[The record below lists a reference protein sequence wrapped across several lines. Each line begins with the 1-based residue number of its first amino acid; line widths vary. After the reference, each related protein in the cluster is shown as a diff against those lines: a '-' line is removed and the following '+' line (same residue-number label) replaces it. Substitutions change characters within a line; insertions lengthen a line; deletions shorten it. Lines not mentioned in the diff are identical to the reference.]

1 MIDSSSKAR
10 VNHWNP
16 NKLDLFLAQV
26 QALVELHEMQQK
38 ELAETKSVLREAQKE
53 LSEAQ
58 YKIDSR
64 ITSTIEE
71 TESTVTANENS
82 AQLFNA
88 SEQISAQL
96 NPELERIES
105 THGRGSKTIYSPQPP
120 QPKDLNAF
128 DRESVQKL
136 LEDIN
141 SCIALL
147 EE

>member
-58 YKIDSR
+58 SKIDSR

-71 TESTVTANENS
+71 TESTVTANESS
-82 AQLFNA
+82 AQRFNA
-88 SEQISAQL
+88 SEQISAPL
-96 NPELERIES
+96 NSELERIES
-105 THGRGSKTIYSPQPP
+105 THGRGSKSIYSPQPP
-120 QPKDLNAF
+120 QPKDLSAF
-128 DRESVQKL
+128 GRESVQKL